1 MKLTKYIFILL
12 LLANIN
18 ASEEVPTVAEVA
30 KLYVATFNRAAS
42 AEELS
47 YWTNDSFDSKP
58 TLSKI
63 AKSFFDQPEA
73 KELYPESNSNESFV
87 TSIYDNLFDRSPQT
101 EGLDYWV
108 SDLDTSSVSRDE
120 MILAVINGATDSDS
134 GDDATILENKTT
146 VVLSY
151 ANEFQTVDS
160 VNIVEA
166 ESIIADVS
174 ADASSVESA
183 LDGLEIELFTQY
195 ETNNLNIDIV
205 NAIPTSE
212 LTLEQK
218 ATLAFMW
225 DEERLARDI
234 YLALNEITPSQTLY
248 NIATRAE
255 TKHVE
260 SVENLIKKYDLNIFN
275 SVDFTGGYDE
285 EALASQNDREFITP
299 DLTVLYDVL
308 YTKGSQSLQDALE
321 VGCMVEVTDINDLNR
336 DIEIAGDALDIVT
349 VFESLR
355 SGSYSHYWGF
365 DNALKAQGVSDG
377 CCSLGDDFCKTVEE
391 YPQSDHG
398 SGNQDMQGS
407 GH

>member
-120 MILAVINGATDSDS
+120 MILAVINGATNSDS

-398 SGNQDMQGS
+398 SGNQDMQGG